1 MAGAWHGSG
10 GSLNTKNKERCHWMT
25 TPIDR
30 ANQLNALHVKG
41 NPLILFNIWD
51 AGSAQAVQATGAKAI
66 YNVPLHI
73 A

>member
-1 MAGAWHGSG
+1 
-10 GSLNTKNKERCHWMT
+10 MT